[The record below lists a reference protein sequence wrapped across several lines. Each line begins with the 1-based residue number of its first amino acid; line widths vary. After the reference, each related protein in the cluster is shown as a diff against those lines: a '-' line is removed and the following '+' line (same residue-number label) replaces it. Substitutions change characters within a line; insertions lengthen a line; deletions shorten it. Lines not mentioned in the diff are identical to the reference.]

1 MAQSLTDT
9 VRPRPSVIFKVFLDK
24 LKPIWTFLAS
34 DELAKRGS
42 VSQKM
47 RLHGQ
52 KMPKIAFSLSPPR
65 SAYGAQMCPFV
76 V

>member
-1 MAQSLTDT
+1 MVHYFKRTGT
-9 VRPRPSVIFKVFLDK
+9 HRRSVIFNVFLDK

-34 DELAKRGS
+34 DELAKEGS

-52 KMPKIAFSLSPPR
+52 KVPKIAFSLSPPR
-65 SAYGAQMCPFV
+65 PAYGAQMCPFLV
-76 V
+76 